1 MKKLTALILVL
12 VCTLGF
18 LSCNNKSMNYI
29 ISNKPNI
36 TGVVKKANEN
46 AILIENDNGE
56 YLISMNIEN
65 KDSMTSFNI
74 GDEVVV
80 YYDGY
85 VAESNPMQINKVYA
99 ITLKTPADRTE
110 NDEAKNTGGACPTCT
125 NCLFI

>member
-46 AILIENDNGE
+46 AILIE
-56 YLISMNIEN
+56 
-65 KDSMTSFNI
+65 
-74 GDEVVV
+74 VVV

-85 VAESNPMQINKVYA
+85 VAESYPMQINNVYA